1 MTTAI
6 HESAIVMSAMS
17 KPASK
22 PTLSRRDQRRARRQA
37 RAEAPAVLVPEAALE
52 VDAAP
57 DDGDEPVESDAKGE
71 SPIYTID
78 ELAALTTIPS
88 RTIRFYQ
95 SSGVL
100 PKPDRRGRIAYYG
113 SSHIERLELIGKLQD
128 RGLRMRAIKELVE
141 RIDSGEI
148 GLQEWLGVEAQLSSA
163 WVDDAPKLLGRT
175 ELDALLGERRPGFI
189 AELGRAGI
197 LELRPDETYL
207 VPSPGLLRAVMRLE
221 DAGVSVEL
229 AAGASAI
236 LQRHLGKAA
245 RELASYFGEHAV
257 VDALGELRAVGLE
270 TVRLIFAREMEQV
283 LRKMVESG
291 EASRLDKKKRRR
303 R

>member
-1 MTTAI
+1 MSTAT
-6 HESAIVMSAMS
+6 HEPRIVMPATS
-17 KPASK
+17 KSASK
-22 PTLSRRDQRRARRQA
+22 SSLSRRDQRRARRA
-37 RAEAPAVLVPEAALE
+37 RADAPAAAVEIVAAPPEREDEPAESPAKDEAPA
-52 VDAAP
+52 
-57 DDGDEPVESDAKGE
+57 
-71 SPIYTID
+71 YTID
-78 ELAALTTIPS
+78 ELAAVTTIPS

-207 VPSPGLLRAVMRLE
+207 VPSPGLLRAVTQLE